1 MIFGIKEK
9 SIILTHTMA
18 IAANIFVLLMTGF
31 VLQGHIQYITILPI
45 LLYFDKINVIL
56 TVSAQFSAQHKIT
69 CSVPL
74 DVYTVFGYLL

>member
-45 LLYFDKINVIL
+45 LLYFDKNKCNL
-56 TVSAQFSAQHKIT
+56 NS
-69 CSVPL
+69 
-74 DVYTVFGYLL
+74 